1 MVVPAEFAGIIP
13 VSPAEADFA
22 FEPEAFLALRACIAE
37 GAEVLDVGAS
47 FGVMTSLMA
56 KIGAGHIWSME
67 PNPEALALGQLL
79 ASANQIEQ
87 RVEFRNTLAGEAPQE
102 GVDFWQV
109 PGFLSVASTRNP
121 EIRLF
126 HPDATKRSLPM
137 IALDDLKLTQ
147 PSVIKIDVE
156 GSEYQVLRGA
166 KRVLA
171 EFSPD
176 LVIETHGL
184 EINGIGGDLQ
194 ALCGMLN
201 ASGYQL
207 WDLKTS
213 SAMSPAGY
221 ATTYREAS
229 GQLLAS
235 KRLHRL
241 ALA

>member
-1 MVVPAEFAGIIP
+1 MVVPAEFAGIVP
-13 VSPAEADFA
+13 VSPSAEDFPFEAD
-22 FEPEAFLALRACIAE
+22 AFLALRACISE
-37 GAEVLDVGAS
+37 GDEVLDDGAS
-47 FGVMTSLMA
+47 FGFMTALMA
-56 KIGAGHIWSME
+56 KLGAKRVWSIE
-67 PNPEALALGQLL
+67 PYPEALALGQLL
-79 ASANQIEQ
+79 AGVNQIEQ
-87 RVEFRNTLAGEAPQE
+87 RVGFRNTLVGEAPRE

-126 HPDATKRSLPM
+126 HPDASKRSLPM
-137 IALDDLKLTQ
+137 IALDDLKLTR
-147 PSVIKIDVE
+147 PTVIKIDVE

-184 EINGIGGDLQ
+184 EIDGIGGDIQ
-194 ALCGMLN
+194 ALCGML
-201 ASGYQL
+201 AGFGYEL

-213 SAMSPAGY
+213 AAVSPAAY
-221 ATTYREAS
+221 AAAYREAS

-241 ALA
+241 ALV